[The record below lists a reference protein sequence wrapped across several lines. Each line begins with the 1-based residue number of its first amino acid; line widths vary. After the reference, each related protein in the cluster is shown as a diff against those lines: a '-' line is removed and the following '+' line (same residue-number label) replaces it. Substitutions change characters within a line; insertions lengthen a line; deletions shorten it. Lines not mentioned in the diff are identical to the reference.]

1 MVKKIYLL
9 FSLMFMFL
17 IIPKLVFAS
26 TGKINTGD
34 TAFVLFS
41 AALVMIMTPGLAFFY
56 GGMVSSKN
64 VISTMMQSF
73 IIIAIVSIQWI
84 LFGFSLSFGS
94 DVGHII
100 GNLQW
105 LGLKNVGFEPY
116 DAYSATIPFMAFMIY
131 QLMFAIITPAL
142 ITGAFAERMR
152 FGSFLLFT
160 LLWTTLVYDPIAHW
174 VWGNGGWLR
183 NLGALDF
190 AGGTVVHISSG
201 ISGLIAAI
209 LIGKRKNVNI
219 IPHNIPMVIMG
230 TAILWFG
237 WFGFNAGS
245 ALAVNGIAVNAF
257 VVTNTAAAAAA
268 LGWVIV
274 EWKVNGKPTLFG
286 AASGAVAGLV
296 AITPAAGY
304 VTVVS
309 AIIIGVIAGILCYF
323 SVNYLKHKFKYDD
336 SLDAFGIHGI
346 GGTWGAIAT
355 GIFATKVVNPGGANG
370 LIYGNVHQFIVQ
382 IIGVIAV
389 YAFAA
394 IMTYAILKFISL
406 FMDLRVSE
414 EEEESGLDISQHGE
428 GAYNNIELKYNYFS
442 YYDNN

>member
-174 VWGNGGWLR
+174 VWGNGGWLK

-355 GIFATKVVNPGGANG
+355 GIFATKVVNPAGANG
-370 LIYGNVHQFIVQ
+370 LIYGNVHQFIIQ
-382 IIGVIAV
+382 IISVIAV
-389 YAFAA
+389 YAFAS